1 MTPPNKE
8 APIIGKSKLSNHL
21 VANFNL
27 HKKSSIKGISEDAAV
42 IDNDTAH
49 SLAASTLLVEGVH
62 FDLTYCPLQHIGYKA
77 IVVGVADILAMN
89 GLPERIILKVSVSNQ
104 FTLRALKALYEGAHI
119 ACQFYGL
126 DLVGH
131 ELIPGA
137 MGLAISATVLGKVNP
152 SKVCSR
158 EGAKPYDIVCVTGD
172 LGAAYL
178 GLQILIREK
187 KVFEADPTMQPEL
200 APYQYLIQRQ
210 LKPTPRLDIIQ
221 SLEDLQIIPSSMIN
235 VKDGLASALL
245 HIGKQSSVGMA
256 IYEDKLPL
264 DQQTYEVAE
273 MLQLAPAICALH
285 GGEDYELLFTVSQA
299 MWSRLENNPLV
310 HPIGYVIEA
319 SHGIK
324 LAASGNTWIDIT
336 AQDWEEVEEQA

>member
-1 MTPPNKE
+1 MTSPNKA
-8 APIIGKSKLSNHL
+8 APIIGKFKLSNLL
-21 VANFNL
+21 VANFSL

-42 IDNDTAH
+42 IENDTAYG
-49 SLAASTLLVEGVH
+49 LAASAILVEGVH

-104 FTLRALKALYEGAHI
+104 FTLRALRALYEGAHI
-119 ACQFYGL
+119 ACQAYSL

-131 ELIPGA
+131 EIIPGA
-137 MGLAISATVLGKVNP
+137 MGLAISVTVLGKVSP
-152 SKVCSR
+152 SKVCAR
-158 EGAKPYDIVCVTGD
+158 EGAKLRDIVCVTGD

-187 KVFEADPTMQPEL
+187 KVFETDPTMQPEL
-200 APYQYLIQRQ
+200 ASYQYLIQRQ
-210 LKPTPRLDIIQ
+210 LKPAPRLDIIQ

-245 HIGKQSSVGMA
+245 HIGKQSGIGMA
-256 IYEDKLPL
+256 IYEDKLPI

-273 MLQLAPAICALH
+273 MFQLTPTICALH
-285 GGEDYELLFTVSQA
+285 GGEDYELLFTVNQA
-299 MWSRLENNPLV
+299 MWSRLENNP
-310 HPIGYVIEA
+310 HIYPIGYVVEA
-319 SHGIK
+319 SDGLK
-324 LAASGNTWIDIT
+324 LATANNIWVDIT
-336 AQDWEEVEEQA
+336 AQDWEGVEEQA